1 MDDYSDLL
9 QEGHEIKF
17 HNKLDDN
24 GSSFALCRRKKVYF
38 IVIRATFPSGFEEYC
53 RLHTKTVR
61 ELHAQSKRF
70 CLIFDFRQTGWDIK
84 WKDALAP
91 VAKCHGDVSDVYRTD
106 LICSVMFVPNPSL
119 ASFLNTT
126 MLLVHKPIRP
136 VFFEDSTQPSLGQTV
151 AKRVK
156 ENSS

>member
-1 MDDYSDLL
+1 MDYSDLL

-38 IVIRATFPSGFEEYC
+38 IVVRATSPTGFEEYC
-53 RLHTKTVR
+53 KLQTKTVR
-61 ELHAQSKRF
+61 DLHAESKRF
-70 CLIFDFRQTGWDIK
+70 CMIFDFRQMGWDIK
-84 WKDALAP
+84 WKDTVVPFAQ
-91 VAKCHGDVSDVYRTD
+91 CHGGVSDVYEND
-106 LICSVMFVPNPSL
+106 LICSVLFVTNPSL

-126 MLLVHKPIRP
+126 MLLVHKPVRP
-136 VFFEDSTQPSLGQTV
+136 VFFEDSSQPSLDNAV

-156 ENSS
+156 ENST